1 MSTEEK
7 ILLTED
13 AAIAMLPDGDSVHT
27 FRSTGMALIG
37 CDWDRQDILDAIK
50 HWPCEVGG
58 PMCRQMRHG
67 LVIHD
72 GKPSPLFVSVRD
84 DFDYSILENAK

>member
-13 AAIAMLPDGDSVHT
+13 AAIAMLPDGDSIHT
-27 FRSTGMALIG
+27 FRDAGIALIG
-37 CDWDRQDILDAIK
+37 ADWDRQDILDAIK
-50 HWPCEVGG
+50 HCPCEVGG
-58 PMCRQMRHG
+58 RMCRSMKHG

-72 GKPSPLFVSVRD
+72 GEPSPLFVRVRD
-84 DFDYSILENAK
+84 DFDYSTLENVK